1 MYARAVVL
9 SLLVLGPPDGGS
21 PLLIET
27 PNTSSRWGIGTTQR
41 VAWMY
46 HGTAP
51 EFRIEVSRA
60 DGRWERVAEIVNVP
74 GPEQNFYWDVTG
86 PATPD
91 ARLRVTAIGDEKAT
105 DVNDADIRI
114 DPAGIRIIAPN
125 ADTTARA
132 GMPLTVTWSHNLGAR
147 KPVAIEASDD
157 GGETWRTVEAT
168 TKTRGSDTSTYPWMV
183 TLGPTAHARLRVR
196 ALDGSGAAATSAS
209 FRVTS
214 P

>member
-9 SLLVLGPPDGGS
+9 SLLVLGPPGGGS

-27 PNTSSRWGIGTTQR
+27 PNTASLWGIGTTQR

-46 HGTAP
+46 YGSAP

-60 DGRWERVAEIVNVP
+60 DGAWERVAEIVNVP

-86 PATPD
+86 PATPN

-114 DPAGIRIIAPN
+114 APAGIRIIAPG
-125 ADTTARA
+125 ADTTAVA
-132 GMPLTVTWSHNLGAR
+132 GTPLTVSWTHNLGAR
-147 KPVAIEASDD
+147 KPVAIDASDD

-168 TKTRGSDTSTYPWMV
+168 TKTKGSDTSTYPWIV
-183 TLGPTAHARLRVR
+183 TLAPTPHARLRVR
-196 ALDGSGAAATSAS
+196 ALDGSGAAGISDGFAI
-209 FRVTS
+209 R
-214 P
+214 